1 MGKIQ
6 RLDERIIDKIAAG
19 EVVERPA
26 SVVKELVENALD
38 AGARRVDVHVEEGG
52 LARITVRDDGEGMDR
67 DDCRRAFERHAT
79 SKLARERDL
88 FRIRTLG
95 FRGEALPSI
104 AAVSRVVL
112 TSAPRGAAV
121 GTRVTVEGGRVMA
134 VEDAPARGGT
144 EVTVRDLF
152 YNTPARLKHLKTVHT
167 ELGHITDYV
176 TRFALARPDVAFAY
190 THNGNRLLAT
200 PGDGEL
206 LHAAAAVYGHQTAK
220 HLVPLR
226 AESLDYRLTGL
237 VGRPEVSRATRGYI
251 SVFVNGRYVKNPSL
265 LRAVLDGYRTLLP
278 VHRYPIAI
286 LHLEMDPE
294 LVDVN
299 VHPSK
304 VEVRFG
310 KEEELLALV
319 RDAIGD
325 ALAGEALIPTPTKPA
340 RSVQPRAEQMAM
352 RLATLDAAR
361 RVGADVAREAAALFA
376 SADSPSAVAS
386 PPSATGPLPDDS
398 GTPPDR
404 DPPKPVPQPSAG
416 TEKPLPRAAKAG
428 PQPTMPRDTAPAEP
442 DASGPTRPFPELHL
456 IGQLHGTYILAQN
469 PDGLFL
475 IDQHAAQERIWFEAI
490 LRAYAEEPLRVQP
503 LLVPLTVDLP
513 PGEAEV
519 LRQRLDELRR
529 LGLDVEPF
537 GLHAFVIR
545 AHPHWFPRG
554 EESEWVDHLVR
565 LVLRHP
571 RVDETALRQHLA
583 ASRACKAAIK
593 ANRYLTHQEMEA
605 LLADLARC
613 RMPFTCPHG
622 RPVIVQVTTYELE
635 KWFKRVM

>member
-6 RLDERIIDKIAAG
+6 RLDDRLIDKIAAG

-38 AGARRVDVHVEEGG
+38 AGARRIEVFVEEGG
-52 LARITVRDDGEGMDR
+52 LSRITVRDDGEGMDR
-67 DDCRRAFERHAT
+67 DDCRLAFERHAT

-112 TSAPRGAAV
+112 TSAPRGAAA
-121 GTRVTVEGGRVMA
+121 GTRVTVEGGRLLT
-134 VEDAPARGGT
+134 VEDAPARTGT

-152 YNTPARLKHLKTVHT
+152 YNTPARLKHLKSVHT
-167 ELGHITDYV
+167 ELGHITDCV

-190 THNGNRLLAT
+190 AHNKSRLLAT
-200 PGDGEL
+200 PGDGAL
-206 LHAAAAVYGHQTAK
+206 KHAAAAVYGHQTAK
-220 HLVPLR
+220 HLVPVC
-226 AESLDYRLTGL
+226 AESLDFRLTGL
-237 VGRPEVSRATRGYI
+237 VGRPEVSRASRGYI
-251 SVFVNGRYVKNPSL
+251 SVFVNGRYVKNASL

-299 VHPSK
+299 VHPAK
-304 VEVRFG
+304 LEVRFG
-310 KEEELLALV
+310 KEDALLALI
-319 RDAIGD
+319 RDAVGD
-325 ALAGEALIPTPTKPA
+325 ALAGEVLIPAPTKPA
-340 RSVQPRAEQMAM
+340 RPARPRAEQVAM
-352 RLATLDAAR
+352 RWGALDAAR
-361 RVGADVAREAAALFA
+361 RIGTDVAREAAALFA
-376 SADSPSAVAS
+376 SSGSPSADA
-386 PPSATGPLPDDS
+386 
-398 GTPPDR
+398 
-404 DPPKPVPQPSAG
+404 DPPTTDGARPNDEGAPPEAPDAAQHTEAPSQADAPAHAHDAG
-416 TEKPLPRAAKAG
+416 T
-428 PQPTMPRDTAPAEP
+428 QPDPAP
-442 DASGPTRPFPELHL
+442 DAAAEANPAGSTRPFPELHL

-475 IDQHAAQERIWFEAI
+475 IDQHAAQERVWFEAI

-503 LLVPLTVDLP
+503 LLVPHTVELP
-513 PGEAEV
+513 PAEAEA

-537 GLHAFVIR
+537 GPHAFAVR
-545 AHPHWFPRG
+545 AHPHWFPHG
-554 EESEWVDHLVR
+554 EEAAWAEHLIR
-565 LVLRHP
+565 LVLTHP
-571 RVDETALRQHLA
+571 HVDEAALRQHLA

-593 ANRYLTHQEMEA
+593 ANRYLTREEMEA
-605 LLADLARC
+605 LLADLAQC
-613 RMPFTCPHG
+613 RMPYTCPHG
-622 RPVIVQVTTYELE
+622 RPVIVHVTTYELE

>member
-6 RLDERIIDKIAAG
+6 RLDDRLIDKIAAG

-38 AGARRVDVHVEEGG
+38 AGARRIEVFVEEGG
-52 LARITVRDDGEGMDR
+52 LSRITVRDDGEGMDR
-67 DDCRRAFERHAT
+67 DDCRMAFERHAT

-112 TSAPRGAAV
+112 TSAPRGTAA
-121 GTRVTVEGGRVMA
+121 GTRVTVEGGRLLS
-134 VEDAPARGGT
+134 VEDAPARTGT

-152 YNTPARLKHLKTVHT
+152 YNTPARLKHLKSVHT
-167 ELGHITDYV
+167 ELGHITDCV

-190 THNGNRLLAT
+190 AHNKSRLLAT
-200 PGDGEL
+200 PGDGAL
-206 LHAAAAVYGHQTAK
+206 KHAAAAVYGHQTAK
-220 HLVPLR
+220 HLVPVR
-226 AESLDYRLTGL
+226 AESLDFRLTGL
-237 VGRPEVSRATRGYI
+237 VGRPEVSRASRGYI
-251 SVFVNGRYVKNPSL
+251 SVFVNGRYVKNASL

-278 VHRYPIAI
+278 VHRYPIAV

-299 VHPSK
+299 VHPAK
-304 VEVRFG
+304 LEVRFG
-310 KEEELLALV
+310 KEDALLALI
-319 RDAIGD
+319 RDAVGD
-325 ALAGEALIPTPTKPA
+325 ALAGEVLIPAPTKPA
-340 RSVQPRAEQMAM
+340 RPARPRAEQGAM
-352 RLATLDAAR
+352 RWAALDAAR
-361 RVGADVAREAAALFA
+361 RIGADVAREAAGLFA
-376 SADSPSAVAS
+376 SAESGAAPAEAS
-386 PPSATGPLPDDS
+386 PPVPSDAGAPPADQNPAQGADVAPSADA
-398 GTPPDR
+398 
-404 DPPKPVPQPSAG
+404 PVPAGNTRTQP
-416 TEKPLPRAAKAG
+416 E
-428 PQPTMPRDTAPAEP
+428 PAP
-442 DASGPTRPFPELHL
+442 DAAAEANPAGSTRAFPELHL

-475 IDQHAAQERIWFEAI
+475 IDQHAAQERVWFETI

-503 LLVPLTVDLP
+503 LLVPLTVELP
-513 PGEAEV
+513 PAEAEA

-537 GLHAFVIR
+537 GPHAFAVR
-545 AHPHWFPRG
+545 AHPHWFPHG
-554 EESEWVDHLVR
+554 EEAAWAEHLIR
-565 LVLRHP
+565 LVLTHP
-571 RVDETALRQHLA
+571 RVDEAALRQHLA
-583 ASRACKAAIK
+583 ASRACRAAIK
-593 ANRYLTHQEMEA
+593 ANRYLTREEMEA

-613 RMPFTCPHG
+613 RMPYTCPHG
-622 RPVIVQVTTYELE
+622 RPVIVHVTTYELE